1 MGRAWLPRRFYAV
14 ISAAAVGVAALAAAP
29 SAAAQDPNTE
39 ARAVTVIGTDAQ
51 ARRCGERVAAGD
63 TSDRTVET
71 CTRALSYRRIT
82 RESQIQ
88 VLVNRGVTYLR
99 RREIELALADFDA
112 VIAIAP
118 RNGEAHLNRGAALM
132 QLRQYGAGDRGDHRG
147 AGTGRARAAQGLFQP
162 RHGPREPGRPAGRL
176 RGLFHRPRNSAG
188 LGSGQRRTGSF
199 RPQPPGASGQRAR
212 ASPGHPEAGEIDR
225 SGDARARLGPYI
237 ERL

>member
-1 MGRAWLPRRFYAV
+1 MGRAWLPRRFSAV
-14 ISAAAVGVAALAAAP
+14 ISASAVGAAALAAAP
-29 SAAAQDPNTE
+29 SAVAQGPNTD

-63 TSDRTVET
+63 TADRTVET

-132 QLRQYGAGDRGDHRG
+132 QQREYGAAIAAITEALGLGVSEPHKAYFNRGMARENLGDQRG
-147 AGTGRARAAQGLFQP
+147 AYEDYSTALEIQPDWGPASAELARFARRRQEHLANVLGLTETP
-162 RHGPREPGRPAGRL
+162 
-176 RGLFHRPRNSAG
+176 
-188 LGSGQRRTGSF
+188 
-199 RPQPPGASGQRAR
+199 
-212 ASPGHPEAGEIDR
+212 
-225 SGDARARLGPYI
+225 
-237 ERL
+237 